1 MFNGV
6 MRMAFRGPFRLVLLI
21 GAFLS
26 KLYEL
31 QSRLCVLRH
40 RLRKTGF
47 ENPLMDKARVAGAIA
62 FIARKPTLWLK
73 QIGPER
79 RSVRL
84 QDLRVVK
91 TISASCRRR
100 RLTLLEKL
108 LHELSPPIRL
118 LDVGGTQEFWETVEF
133 CHRPGIEIVLL
144 NTWAIQPRYENFR
157 SVIGDARNMSQFR
170 DQEFDVVFSNSAI
183 EHVGSFEDQH
193 RVANEMIRVGKRL
206 FVQTPNRHFAI
217 EPHFLFPCFQFLPV
231 AVRVWLASRF
241 DLGRWS
247 TSERSD
253 PAFRVDS
260 VRLLS
265 KRELRELFPRAEIV
279 CERLA
284 GLPKSFLVLENWQA
298 PGIKPNEIAF

>member
-1 MFNGV
+1 M
-6 MRMAFRGPFRLVLLI
+6 
-21 GAFLS
+21 
-26 KLYEL
+26 KLFDPHIHMTSRTTLDYEA
-31 QSRLCVLRH
+31 
-40 RLRKTGF
+40 
-47 ENPLMDKARVAGAIA
+47 MAGAGIA
-62 FIARKPTLWLK
+62 A
-73 QIGPER
+73 
-79 RSVRL
+79 
-84 QDLRVVK
+84 VVEP
-91 TISASCRRR
+91 S
-100 RLTLLEKL
+100 
-108 LHELSPPIRL
+108 
-118 LDVGGTQEFWETVEF
+118 FWM
-133 CHRPGIEIVLL
+133 G
-144 NTWAIQPRYENFR
+144 QPRT
-157 SVIGDARNMSQFR
+157 
-170 DQEFDVVFSNSAI
+170 
-183 EHVGSFEDQH
+183 HVGSFEDQH